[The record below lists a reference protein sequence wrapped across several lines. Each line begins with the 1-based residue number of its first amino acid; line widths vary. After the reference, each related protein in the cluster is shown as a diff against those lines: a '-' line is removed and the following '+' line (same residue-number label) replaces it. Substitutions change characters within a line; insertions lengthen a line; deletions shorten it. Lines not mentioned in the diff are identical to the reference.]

1 MAKKG
6 TLSRRSFLTTVAGTA
21 ALAGATSVVTGS
33 AQAQNYTGNT
43 DSDTG
48 SYADRAGYGRTGYT
62 DSDGGSN
69 ADRAGYGRGGGRTGI
84 TDSDSGSYADA
95 AGNGRGSSG
104 VTDSDPNDPVGN
116 GRGGRRSGQTDSDTG
131 SYADAPSVCP
141 PTATPAP
148 SRVSRIAGAAY
159 CEPLATALYASSF
172 LARSPSSALD
182 CSSVWW

>member
-131 SYADAPSVCP
+131 SYADPVGNGRGSSNYTDSDSGGCAE
-141 PTATPAP
+141 ATQPRLA
-148 SRVSRIAGAAY
+148 SVSR
-159 CEPLATALYASSF
+159 TSW
-172 LARSPSSALD
+172 ARKVIRLTT
-182 CSSVWW
+182 